1 MPTPKLKIRNID
13 PDNPVTVEPDSGS
26 GKVTIPAAGDKDL
39 EARLLESKSFAA
51 LLAAGKL
58 QFSEPANPTKEQ
70 YLLARQVLPRLLRS
84 LGSDLAG
91 LHSQV
96 RTATGGLDALRETY
110 NRSWSTT
117 HDLLEAA
124 KSSAKPADHLFRA
137 INHFLKTKP
146 EEDEVAKIEAQ
157 LTALQKE
164 DLAVTKRP
172 FAVWLADFEAK
183 KKELEQAKKRLA
195 AAQAVWI
202 APLAQL
208 KQALKDASDRFQTT
222 DPDADIGDEIPPF
235 P

>member
-13 PDNPVTVEPDSGS
+13 PDNPVTVEPDSG
-26 GKVTIPAAGDKDL
+26 GGAVTIAAAGDKDL

-51 LLAAGKL
+51 LLAVGKL
-58 QFSEPANPTKEQ
+58 QFSEPVNPTKEQ
-70 YLLARQVLPRLLRS
+70 YLLARRVLPRLLRS
-84 LGSDLAG
+84 LGADLVG

-96 RTATGGLDALRETY
+96 RTATGGLDALREKY
-110 NRSWSTT
+110 NRSWGAT
-117 HDLLEAA
+117 HELLESAE
-124 KSSAKPADHLFRA
+124 SSAKPADHLFRA
-137 INHFLKTKP
+137 VNHFLKTKP
-146 EEDEVAKIEAQ
+146 EEDEIAKVEAQ

-195 AAQAVWI
+195 GAQAAWL

-208 KQALKDASDRFQTT
+208 KQALKDASDDFQAA
-222 DPDADIGDEIPPF
+222 DPAADIGDEIPPF